1 MSVKKIY
8 ELQKQIKM
16 LKDKMVLHYWGCNI
30 NEVMRHRI
38 PANLV
43 FVEYNGV
50 YNHYFQGSNL
60 MSYLDCLCEYF
71 SVDILWY
78 EVDFDNTLV
87 VSPIEKKHFQEFYKN
102 VVQ

>member
-8 ELQKQIKM
+8 KLQKQIKM
-16 LKDKMVLHYWGCNI
+16 LKDKMILHFLGCNL
-30 NEVMRHRI
+30 NEVMRHSI

-43 FVEYNGV
+43 LVEYASV
-50 YNHYFQGSNL
+50 YNHYFQGSDL
-60 MSYLDCLCEYF
+60 ISYLDCLCEYYC
-71 SVDILWY
+71 VDILWY

-87 VSPIEKKHFQEFYKN
+87 VSTVEKKHFQEFNKK